1 MNPQAAAAALM
12 NIHVGG
18 RLGKYVI
25 LSELGRGGMAV
36 VYKAHQPDLDR
47 LVAIKV
53 LFGAVIQQR
62 FVERFQAEARAVA
75 KMNHP
80 GVIKIH
86 EVGEQNGIHFL
97 VMEYIQGMDLLAYLH
112 EKKPSF
118 KEVVEIVNHVA
129 EALAYCHKQGIIHRD
144 LKPTN
149 ILMRGHTPILID
161 FGLAKAV
168 DPNLNVTLTLSGE
181 VVGSPAYMSPEQA
194 QGQNVG
200 TLSDICS
207 LGIIMYELISFKSP
221 YLDPRSLHQ
230 TALNAIK
237 AEPVPLR
244 YISPWLDAD
253 FAAIVM
259 CCMAKDPKLRYQDI
273 DLVLKDLYS
282 YRNGLP
288 IMAKP
293 PSALNLAWR
302 FVKANPI
309 LYMGTGF
316 ILAAAGLAFGLLSI
330 QEESKR
336 APWGLVLEETFTRA
350 DSSLRFHSF
359 DRVEGNWVPSQSWKT
374 ARGRLEVFSAGQ
386 SFAVAEQEYFG
397 DLKIEF
403 TVKGLNGSNN
413 DFNAFLFGSSPDD
426 AFRFTLG
433 EWGSSVANIEYG
445 KTARWAHNT
454 APVKLN
460 GGVKYKVTIEK
471 EGSVLRLFLNDT
483 LKVLKHYTLPV
494 KVERSSKFGFHTWN
508 SSLAIDD
515 LRIFKKAVALSAKPT
530 VVADAYLEEGFI
542 ANSIPAYKH
551 VIEAYPGKG
560 ISYEAHLKLGKS
572 LMVMKN
578 YPQAIQHLTLAA
590 SNSKDPN
597 IHPEALF
604 QLAQCWFYLG
614 KAATGYEKLKIL
626 PLAYPASEF
635 NSVLVQSR
643 VEAVYNCLNDGQPAD
658 HCGARMIEEFRF
670 LIQYEDARRLNFGR
684 DYADLAEVFR
694 RLGQVTPMQNA
705 QHLITYFQ
713 ESEEI
718 TCSLMLTLARYY
730 LGIRD
735 VARAKA
741 LLQAAP
747 QGTKVGQHFR
757 AEAELLAAQILFLE
771 GKYTRAAEIY
781 DRIYRQYSSVNGIAF
796 RCILHSKVIKAL
808 VDIPV
813 LTVDRKVV
821 FMNEATSRR
830 ERMQLAFLS
839 DKGDESDDGA
849 FRRGIPQG
857 RGPIE
862 SLEDGLVDFLKVE
875 AAGGPAR
882 AVAFLMS
889 LRNRFPTNTFEHLY
903 LEFVHERYREEK
915 RI

>member
-1 MNPQAAAAALM
+1 MTPQGAAASLL
-12 NIHVGG
+12 NIQVGG

-53 LFGAVIQQR
+53 LFGAVLQQR
-62 FVERFQAEARAVA
+62 FIERFQAEARAVA
-75 KMNHP
+75 KMNHAN
-80 GVIKIH
+80 VIRIY
-86 EVGEQNGIHFL
+86 EVGEQNGIYFL

-118 KEVVEIVNHVA
+118 NEVVEIVNQVS
-129 EALAYCHKQGIIHRD
+129 EALAYCHRQGIIHRD

-149 ILMRGHTPILID
+149 VLMRGETPILID

-194 QGQNVG
+194 QGQIVG

-207 LGIIMYELISFKSP
+207 LGIIMYELISFKNP

-253 FAAIVM
+253 FAAIVT
-259 CCMAKDPKLRYQDI
+259 CCMSKDPALRYQHI

-293 PSALNLAWR
+293 PSQLNLIWR
-302 FVKANPI
+302 FIKANPI
-309 LYMGTGF
+309 LYVGSGVLVLLTALVLGF
-316 ILAAAGLAFGLLSI
+316 FSF

-336 APWGLVLEETFTRA
+336 APWGLVLEETFA
-350 DSSLRFHSF
+350 KPDSALRFHSY
-359 DRVEGNWVPSQSWKT
+359 DRVNGAFVPSQSWKV
-374 ARGRLEVFSAGQ
+374 ARGRLEAFSTGQ
-386 SFAVAEQEYFG
+386 SFAVADQEYFG

-426 AFRFTLG
+426 AFRFSLG
-433 EWGSSVANIEYG
+433 EWGSSDASIEYG
-445 KTARWAHNT
+445 KPAGLSFGSV
-454 APVKLN
+454 PVKLS
-460 GGVKYKVTIEK
+460 GGSAFKVTIEK
-471 EGSVLRLFLNDT
+471 EGNDLRLFLNDT
-483 LKVLKHYTLPV
+483 LLVTKHYTLPIR
-494 KVERSSKFGFHTWN
+494 VERSSKFGFYTWN

-515 LRIFKKAVALSAKPT
+515 LRIYKKAVALSAKPT
-530 VVADAYLEEGFI
+530 VVADAYLEEGFVS
-542 ANSIPAYKH
+542 NSIPAYKH
-551 VIEAYPGKG
+551 VIETYPGKA
-560 ISYEAHLKLGKS
+560 ISFEAHLKLGKS
-572 LMVMKN
+572 RMVLKD
-578 YPQAIQHLTLAA
+578 YAGAIPSLTLAA
-590 SNSKDPN
+590 GNSKDPR
-597 IHPEALF
+597 IHPEAIF
-604 QLAQCWFYLG
+604 QLSRCYFYLG
-614 KAATGYEKLKIL
+614 KTATGYEKLRLL
-626 PLAYPASEF
+626 PQTYPESRF
-635 NSVLVQSR
+635 NEVLVHSR
-643 VEAVYNCLNDGQPAD
+643 VEAVYNCLNSSLSAD
-658 HCGARMIEEFRF
+658 QCGARMIEEFRF
-670 LIQYEDARRLNFGR
+670 LIQYEDGRRLQFGR
-684 DYADLAEVFR
+684 YYAELAEVFR
-694 RLGQVTPMQNA
+694 RLGQVPPMQNT

-718 TCSLMLTLARYY
+718 TCGLMLTLARYY
-730 LGIRD
+730 IGVRD

-747 QGTKVGQHFR
+747 QGEKVGRHFK
-757 AEAELLAAQILFLE
+757 AEAEFLSAQIHFLE
-771 GKYTRAAEIY
+771 GKNAMAAETY
-781 DRIYRQYSSVNGIAF
+781 ERVSRQYSSVNGMAF
-796 RCILHSKVIKAL
+796 RCVLHSQVIKAL

-813 LTVDRKVV
+813 MPMDRKLYL
-821 FMNEATSRR
+821 NEAASRR
-830 ERMQLAFLS
+830 ERMQLAYLADRIS
-839 DKGDESDDGA
+839 EDY

-857 RGPIE
+857 FAAPE
-862 SLEDGLVDFLKVE
+862 TLEDALVDFLKE
-875 AAGGPAR
+875 ESLQGQAKAAAWLQ
-882 AVAFLMS
+882 ANLS
-889 LRNRFPTNTFEHLY
+889 RFPSNTFEYRY
-903 LEFVHERYREEK
+903 LEYLLKRFREEK

>member
-1 MNPQAAAAALM
+1 MTPQAAAASLL
-12 NIHVGG
+12 NIQVGG

-53 LFGAVIQQR
+53 LFGAVLQQR
-62 FVERFQAEARAVA
+62 FIERFQAEARAVA

-80 GVIKIH
+80 NVIRIY
-86 EVGEQNGIHFL
+86 EVGEQNGIYFL

-118 KEVVEIVNHVA
+118 NEVVEIVNQVG
-129 EALAYCHKQGIIHRD
+129 EALAYCHSQGIIHRD

-149 ILMRGHTPILID
+149 ILMRGLTPILID

-194 QGQNVG
+194 QGQIVG

-207 LGIIMYELISFKSP
+207 LGIIMYELITFKNP

-237 AEPVPLR
+237 GEPVPLR

-253 FAAIVM
+253 FAAIVN
-259 CCMAKDPKLRYQDI
+259 CCMAKDPKIRYQHV

-293 PSALNLAWR
+293 PSAINLVWR

-309 LYMGTGF
+309 LYIGAGF
-316 ILAAAGLAFGLLSI
+316 LLAMTALAFGFFSF
-330 QEESKR
+330 QEESKK
-336 APWGLVLEETFTRA
+336 APWGVVLEETFA
-350 DSSLRFHSF
+350 KPDSALRFHSY
-359 DRVEGNWVPSQSWKT
+359 DRMQGAWVPSQSWKV
-374 ARGRLEVFSAGQ
+374 ARGRLEAFSTGQ
-386 SFAVAEQEYFG
+386 SIAVADQEYFG

-413 DFNAFLFGSSPDD
+413 DFNAFLFGSTPDN
-426 AFRFTLG
+426 AIRFSLG
-433 EWGSSVANIEYG
+433 EWGTSSASIEYG
-445 KTARWAHNT
+445 RNARFAFNA

-460 GGVKYKVTIEK
+460 GGVVYKVTIEK
-471 EGSVLRLFLNDT
+471 EGNVLQLFLNDE
-483 LKVLKHYTLPV
+483 LLVRKHFTLPI
-494 KVERSSKFGFHTWN
+494 KVERSSKFGFYTWN
-508 SSLAIDD
+508 SSLSIDD
-515 LRIFKKAVALSAKPT
+515 LRIYKKAVALSAKPT

-542 ANSIPAYKH
+542 SNSIPAYKH

-560 ISYEAHLKLGKS
+560 ITYEAHLKLGKS
-572 LMVMKN
+572 YMVLKN
-578 YPQAIQHLTLAA
+578 YQQAIGNLTLAA
-590 SNSKDPN
+590 SNSKDPR

-604 QLAQCWFYLG
+604 QLAQCYFDLG
-614 KAATGYEKLKIL
+614 KIATGYEKLKIL
-626 PLAYPASEF
+626 PIAYPESDF
-635 NSVLVQSR
+635 NSVLLQSR
-643 VEAVYNCLNDGQPAD
+643 VEAVYNCLNSGQPYD

-670 LIQYEDARRLNFGR
+670 IIQYEDARRLVFGR
-684 DYADLAEVFR
+684 YYADLAEVFR
-694 RLGQVTPMQNA
+694 KLGQVAPMQNT
-705 QHLITYFQ
+705 QHLISYFQ

-718 TCSLMLTLARYY
+718 TCGLMLTLARYY
-730 LGIRD
+730 IGIRD
-735 VARAKA
+735 VAKAKN
-741 LLQAAP
+741 LLQATP
-747 QGTKVGQHFR
+747 QGEKVGR
-757 AEAELLAAQILFLE
+757 PLKAETEFLEAQVAFLE
-771 GKYTRAAEIY
+771 GKNARAAEIY
-781 DRIYRQYSSVNGIAF
+781 ERIYRQYSSVNGMAF
-796 RCILHSKVIKAL
+796 RCVLHSLVIKSL

-813 LTVDRKVV
+813 LAVDRKLYL
-821 FMNEATSRR
+821 NEAASRK
-830 ERMQLAFLS
+830 ERMQLAYLS
-839 DKGDESDDGA
+839 DKVTEDY
-849 FRRGIPQG
+849 FRRGIPPG
-857 RGPIE
+857 YGPPE
-862 SLEDGLVDFLKVE
+862 SLEDVLVDFLKVE
-875 AAGGPAR
+875 TVQGQTR
-882 AVAFLMS
+882 AVEYLIAS
-889 LRNRFPTNTFEHLY
+889 LARFPSNTFEYRY
-903 LEFVHERYREEK
+903 LDFMLRRYREEK

>member
-1 MNPQAAAAALM
+1 MTPQAAAATLL
-12 NIHVGG
+12 NIQVGG

-53 LFGAVIQQR
+53 LFGAVLQQR

-75 KMNHP
+75 KMTHP
-80 GVIKIH
+80 NVIRIF
-86 EVGEQNGIHFL
+86 EVGEQNGINFL

-118 KEVVEIVNHVA
+118 NEVVEIVNQVG
-129 EALAYCHKQGIIHRD
+129 EALAYCHGQGIIHRD

-149 ILMRGHTPILID
+149 ILMRGTVPILID

-207 LGIIMYELISFKSP
+207 LGIIMYELISFKNP

-244 YISPWLDAD
+244 YISPWLDPD

-259 CCMAKDPKLRYQDI
+259 CCMAKDPAHRYQHI

-293 PSALNLAWR
+293 PSTLNLAWR

-309 LYMGTGF
+309 LYVGAGF
-316 ILAAAGLAFGLLSI
+316 LLIATAVAFGFFSF

-336 APWGLVLEETFTRA
+336 APWGLVLEETFA
-350 DSSLRFHSF
+350 KPDSSLRFLSY
-359 DRVEGNWVPSQSWKT
+359 DRVQGAWVPSPSWKVE
-374 ARGRLEVFSAGQ
+374 RGRLEAFSTGQ
-386 SFAVAEQEYFG
+386 SFAIAQQEYFG

-426 AFRFTLG
+426 AFRFSLG
-433 EWGSSVANIEYG
+433 EWGTSEANIEWG
-445 KTARWAHNT
+445 PPARWDPASV
-454 APVKLN
+454 PVKLA
-460 GGVKYKVTIEK
+460 GGTAYKVTLEK
-471 EGSVLRLFLNDT
+471 EGDVLRLFLDDT
-483 LKVLKHYTLPV
+483 LRVVKHYTLPV
-494 KVERSSKFGFHTWN
+494 KVERSSKFGFYTWN

-515 LRIFKKAVALSAKPT
+515 LRIYKKAVALSAKPT

-542 ANSIPAYKH
+542 SNSIPAYRH
-551 VIEAYPGKG
+551 VIETYPGKG

-572 LMVMKN
+572 YRALKD
-578 YPQAIQHLTLAA
+578 YHRAIANLTLAA
-590 SNSKDPN
+590 GNSKDPK

-604 QLAQCWFYLG
+604 QLGQCYFDLG
-614 KAATGYEKLKIL
+614 RPKLGYEKLALL
-626 PLAYPASEF
+626 PANYPESDF
-635 NSVLVQSR
+635 NEVLVASR
-643 VEAVYNCLNDGQPAD
+643 VEAVYGCLNGGQS
-658 HCGARMIEEFRF
+658 HEQCGRLMGEEFRF
-670 LIQYEDARRLNFGR
+670 LIQHEDRRRLLFGR
-684 DYADLAEVFR
+684 YFADLSEAFR
-694 RLGQVTPMQNA
+694 RLGQVAPMQSA
-705 QHLITYFQ
+705 QHLLPYFR

-718 TCSLMLTLARYY
+718 TAALMLTLARYHA
-730 LGIRD
+730 GAKD
-735 VARAKA
+735 MARAKA
-741 LLQAAP
+741 LLQSVP
-747 QGTKVGQHFR
+747 QGEKVGR
-757 AEAELLAAQILFLE
+757 PLKAEAELLGAQVDFLE
-771 GKYTRAAEIY
+771 GRNSKAAETY
-781 DRIYRQYSSVNGIAF
+781 GRLFRQYGAVDGMAF
-796 RCILHSKVIKAL
+796 RCVVHSMAIRSL

-813 LTVDRKVV
+813 MPLDRQVILE
-821 FMNEATSRR
+821 EAGSRK
-830 ERMQLAFLS
+830 ERMQLAYLT
-839 DKGDESDDGA
+839 DKGAEDL
-849 FRRGIPQG
+849 FRRGIPAG
-857 RGPIE
+857 YGPPE
-862 SLEDGLVDFLKVE
+862 SLEDALVDFLKE
-875 AAGGPAR
+875 ESAGGQGR
-882 AVAFLMS
+882 AAAS
-889 LRNRFPTNTFEHLY
+889 LAGSLARFPSNTFEHRY
-903 LEFVHERYREEK
+903 LEFLLRRYREEK